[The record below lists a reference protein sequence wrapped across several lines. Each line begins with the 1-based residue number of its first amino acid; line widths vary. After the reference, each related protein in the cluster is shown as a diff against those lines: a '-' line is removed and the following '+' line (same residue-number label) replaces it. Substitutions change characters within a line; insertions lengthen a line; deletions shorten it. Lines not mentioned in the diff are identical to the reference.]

1 MEVTGILNAGGSQS
15 EIKQPDPKQQITR
28 DDFLKLLISQ
38 LQNQD
43 PLKPLDNQEFASQL
57 ATFNSLEQLIGV
69 NERLEALQSKLFQ
82 SNQFSATALIGKLI
96 TTAGNQIGLGQGE
109 GSAIRYQLSNDAAR
123 VAVSIYNA
131 QGGLVRTLDLGNQK
145 SGDQSIQWDGKDS
158 AGKELP
164 GGIYRFEINASDA
177 LGKTVAAAGRVQG
190 VVSGVSL
197 DGSEPILEIGSLK
210 VPLSA
215 ITTIR

>member
-1 MEVTGILNAGGSQS
+1 MEIAGINASGQS
-15 EIKQPDPKQQITR
+15 EINKASAKQQITR

-69 NERLEALQSKLFQ
+69 NEKLETLQNKLFQ
-82 SNQFSATALIGKLI
+82 SNQFSATALIGKQI
-96 TTAGNQIGLGQGE
+96 TTDGNQIGLAQGE
-109 GSAIRYQLSNDAAR
+109 VGAIRYQLSSDSAR
-123 VAVSIYNA
+123 VAVDIYNA
-131 QGGLVRTLDLGNQK
+131 QGGLVRTLELGNQK
-145 SGDQSIQWDGKDS
+145 SGDQTVQWDGKDS
-158 AGKELP
+158 SGKAAP
-164 GGIYRFEINASDA
+164 GGIYSFQINAFDA
-177 LGKTVAAAGRVQG
+177 LGKKVLAAGRVQG

-197 DGSEPILEIGSLK
+197 DGSEPILEIGNLR

-215 ITTIR
+215 VTTIR